1 MGLYDTV
8 TFNCPCCGERFDEQT
23 KSGESKLKTYTIYN
37 APANVIGGLCG
48 PQDVFTCKKGTKF
61 RIQGTFRLEVI
72 LGDEV

>member
-48 PQDVFTCKKGTKF
+48 PQDVFTCN
-61 RIQGTFRLEVI
+61 
-72 LGDEV
+72 